1 MNHFVRVRAA
11 ALIVENNSI
20 LLVEFE
26 DENGLHYNLPAGG
39 LEPGESLI
47 DAVKREAREETSVEV
62 EVGSVAFVYEYEPI
76 RNDFV
81 YGNVPSI
88 GVTFACKRVS
98 GSLPRMPEKPDSH
111 QVGVRWVPLTELKSV
126 QLYPEISDDILAYVQ
141 QWPNYRNYVEE
152 SDIQQ
157 AK

>member
-81 YGNVPSI
+81 YGNAPSI